1 MSYILNSRTVSPA
14 TYTVFPVLLLLIS
27 IALHAQDKGK
37 EDAWQQQIDAG
48 IEAAEDLRM
57 EDRTF
62 HFKSALEIAEKFEGS
77 DIRLFETR
85 VRLAGACGRP
95 ASCEEEELKSAYAAA
110 VNTREMVR
118 RETPKEAD
126 RYATLLE
133 MLSDAAK
140 SRDLYDDGVK
150 YSREVLK
157 FLQEH
162 KRPADSQVAAAHK
175 HLAWSLDAAGNHAEA
190 REVMNQGMEVFDK
203 APKLDVEAKALF
215 LESSALLYAY
225 HDDQSE
231 PSEKEYQ
238 RSLDVREKAWGDQD
252 IRYLDAL
259 SRLTSELS
267 DEVYEYGAT
276 DFLDRLIARSVA
288 LRLRKHGENSTLY
301 WEALD
306 EQASYYFYSDQ
317 LDLAT
322 ERYQSLYTAIK
333 KYPGEKEQRK
343 TLAASLEGLARVFAQ
358 RGDKEQT
365 IARGEEGVQLL
376 KEEQKRKTG
385 NDRFVASPY
394 DNLCKLHRLLAST
407 YLEFARYDDS
417 ERHFNRYA
425 SLLRKD
431 YPVYVGK
438 LAKDLGGLYME
449 RKQYERAIPKLEEAV
464 GTEEATGAGNAH
476 KLPSRIETLQKL
488 SEAYSA
494 TGRHEDANRVNVVM
508 MQVAIQNAAGDAS
521 NQMTLARVLTIILVT
536 FGSLCMLG
544 VLSGIGYYYLRKK
557 LLREIDQLYTL
568 RPTEEA
574 ITLAAEEAVSTL
586 ARPLSGTA
594 FASGHVDVRRDAT
607 GPSLLS
613 EEPEQPGV
621 HDQREHERRSE
632 EHFRLDAPSHSFPDA
647 HATPEALPSSGASIQ
662 PDATPAPPEQHDSR
676 AHISCTSLPNVVDM
690 EIDTLS
696 LSVAGTQDAIVHAPP
711 PPPPIALPPMF
722 SSAAVTPTAALTTEP
737 PRMGLSFSGE
747 GTTLFSLRV
756 RNLLITLLTLGVYS
770 FWGKALVRRYLIG
783 QISLDQDRLAF
794 HGTGKE
800 LLLGWLRASPFL
812 ALIIFLP
819 NVLPL
824 LWKTPQALIVG
835 QLIVFGAIGL
845 LVPIAR
851 AGAYRYRL
859 NRTSWRGIRFSFQG
873 STLRMLK
880 LYLQAYLL
888 IPLTVGLYTP
898 YFVMQ
903 TEREQLRHSAF
914 GDRTFQFSG
923 KGSQLLPCFMCSL
936 PLGILSFGL
945 FWPWYRALQSR
956 YLWANTTYGDARF
969 RSHATGLG
977 LLGLWSGNLA
987 ILFFTLG
994 LGASWSL
1001 TRTLHFWSQH
1011 IEVLGDPQL
1020 GSVRQSA
1027 VSTNAAGESFTDF
1040 LGFEFGV

>member
-1 MSYILNSRTVSPA
+1 MSYILNSRTVLPA
-14 TYTVFPVLLLLIS
+14 TYTVVPVLLLLIS

-37 EDAWQQQIDAG
+37 EDLWQQQIDAG

-62 HFKSALEIAEKFEGS
+62 HFKSALEIAEKFEAS

-162 KRPADSQVAAAHK
+162 KRPGDSQVAAAHK

-322 ERYQSLYTAIK
+322 ERYQSFYTVIK

-365 IARGEEGVQLL
+365 IARGEEGIQLL
-376 KEEQKRKTG
+376 EEEQKRKTG

-394 DNLCKLHRLLAST
+394 DNLCKLHRLLATT
-407 YLEFARYDDS
+407 YLELARYDDS

-431 YPVYVGK
+431 YPIYVGK

-464 GTEEATGAGNAH
+464 GTEEATATDNSQGTLSRLDTLR
-476 KLPSRIETLQKL
+476 KLT
-488 SEAYSA
+488 EAYTA
-494 TGRHEDANRVNVVM
+494 TGRHEDANRVSLIVLQLA
-508 MQVAIQNAAGDAS
+508 MQTISKDAS
-521 NQMTLARVLTIILVT
+521 AHTTWKTALAVILVM
-536 FGSLCMLG
+536 FG
-544 VLSGIGYYYLRKK
+544 VLCALGILAGFGYYYFRRK
-557 LLREIDQLYTL
+557 LLQRIEKLYFSRPMENIFVPAAEAAVSIIADPLSSTAFTL
-568 RPTEEA
+568 GTMGQPATENNA
-574 ITLAAEEAVSTL
+574 HTLAVDSGPPEAFGQTGES
-586 ARPLSGTA
+586 ARIEPQYVADL
-594 FASGHVDVRRDAT
+594 
-607 GPSLLS
+607 SLLPNNVLQPK
-613 EEPEQPGV
+613 EEVAAGHYESSQQEATTIHAACVMGLPEVADDG
-621 HDQREHERRSE
+621 
-632 EHFRLDAPSHSFPDA
+632 
-647 HATPEALPSSGASIQ
+647 ATTTADG
-662 PDATPAPPEQHDSR
+662 T
-676 AHISCTSLPNVVDM
+676 V
-690 EIDTLS
+690 DTLDFVGS
-696 LSVAGTQDAIVHAPP
+696 QAAGGSTSVPP
-711 PPPPIALPPMF
+711 PPPAIAPPPF
-722 SSAAVTPTAALTTEP
+722 VQPTASVPER
-737 PRMGLSFSGE
+737 PRMSLSFSGE
-747 GTTLFSLRV
+747 GTTLFALRV

-783 QISLDQDRLAF
+783 QISVDQDRLAF

-898 YFVMQ
+898 YFVVR
-903 TEREQLRHSAF
+903 TEREQLGHSAF
-914 GDRTFQFSG
+914 GDRNFQFSG
-923 KGSQLLPCFMCSL
+923 KGSELLPCFMCSL
-936 PLGILSFGL
+936 PLGILSLGL
-945 FWPWYRALQSR
+945 FWPWYRALRSR

-987 ILFFTLG
+987 ILMFTLG
-994 LGASWSL
+994 LGSSWTL
-1001 TRTLHFWSQH
+1001 TRTLRFWSQH
-1011 IEVLGDPQL
+1011 IEVVGDPLL
-1020 GSVRQSA
+1020 GPVRQSA
-1027 VSTNAAGESFTDF
+1027 ASTNAAGESFTDF